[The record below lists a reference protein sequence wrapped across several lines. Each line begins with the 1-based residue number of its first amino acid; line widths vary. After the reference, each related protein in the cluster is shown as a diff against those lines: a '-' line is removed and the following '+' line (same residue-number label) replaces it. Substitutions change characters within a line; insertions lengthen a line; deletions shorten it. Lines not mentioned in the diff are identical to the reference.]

1 MQDELFETEKA
12 SPKNT
17 KNTKNTK
24 NAKNAKNAPK
34 KSFEEH
40 VHSLEQAIDRLNDP
54 NLSLK
59 DGMDLYKTAMQE
71 LFLAQKLLENAYLE
85 YEKLQTPDKKA

>member
-12 SPKNT
+12 PP

-40 VHSLEQAIDRLNDP
+40 VYSLEQAIDRLNDS

-71 LFLAQKLLENAYLE
+71 LSLAQKLLENAYLE

>member
-12 SPKNT
+12 PPKNT
-17 KNTKNTK
+17 KNT
-24 NAKNAKNAPK
+24 KNAKNAPK

-40 VHSLEQAIDRLNDP
+40 VYSLEQAIDRLNNPD
-54 NLSLK
+54 LSLK

-71 LFLAQKLLENAYLE
+71 LVLAQKLLENAYSE

>member
-12 SPKNT
+12 PPKNT
-17 KNTKNTK
+17 
-24 NAKNAKNAPK
+24 KNAKNAPK

-40 VHSLEQAIDRLNDP
+40 VHSLERAIDRLNDP

>member
-12 SPKNT
+12 PQ
-17 KNTKNTK
+17 KNTK

-40 VHSLEQAIDRLNDP
+40 VYALERVIDRLNDP
-54 NLSLK
+54 DLSLK

-71 LFLAQKLLENAYLE
+71 LFLAQKLLENAYSE
-85 YEKLQTPDKKA
+85 YEKLQTPNKKA

>member
-12 SPKNT
+12 PQKNT
-17 KNTKNTK
+17 KNT
-24 NAKNAKNAPK
+24 KNAKNAPK

-40 VHSLEQAIDRLNDP
+40 VHSLERAIDRLNDS

-71 LFLAQKLLENAYLE
+71 LVLAQKLLENAYLE

>member
-12 SPKNT
+12 PP
-17 KNTKNTK
+17 KNTK
-24 NAKNAKNAPK
+24 NAKNALK

-71 LFLAQKLLENAYLE
+71 LVLAQKLLENAYLE
-85 YEKLQTPDKKA
+85 HEKLQTPDKKA

>member
-12 SPKNT
+12 PPKNT

-40 VHSLEQAIDRLNDP
+40 VYSLEQAIDRLNDS

>member
-12 SPKNT
+12 PT

-24 NAKNAKNAPK
+24 NASK

-40 VHSLEQAIDRLNDP
+40 VYSLEQAIDRLNDP
-54 NLSLK
+54 DLSLK
-59 DGMDLYKTAMQE
+59 DGMDLYKAAMQE
-71 LFLAQKLLENAYLE
+71 LVLAQKLLENAYSE

>member
-12 SPKNT
+12 PQKNT
-17 KNTKNTK
+17 RNT
-24 NAKNAKNAPK
+24 KNAPK

-40 VHSLEQAIDRLNDP
+40 VHSLERAIDRLNDP
-54 NLSLK
+54 SLSLK

-71 LFLAQKLLENAYLE
+71 LVLAQKLLENAYLE

>member
-12 SPKNT
+12 SQ
-17 KNTKNTK
+17 K
-24 NAKNAKNAPK
+24 NAKSVKNAPK
-34 KSFEEH
+34 KNFEEH

-59 DGMDLYKTAMQE
+59 DGMDLYKMAIQE
-71 LFLAQKLLENAYLE
+71 LFLAQKLLENAYSE
-85 YEKLQTPDKKA
+85 YEKLQTTDKKA

>member
-12 SPKNT
+12 PPKNT

-24 NAKNAKNAPK
+24 NAPK

-40 VHSLEQAIDRLNDP
+40 VYSLEQAIERLNDS

-85 YEKLQTPDKKA
+85 YEKLQTLDKKA

>member
-12 SPKNT
+12 PPKNT

-40 VHSLEQAIDRLNDP
+40 VYSLEQAIDRLNDS

-71 LFLAQKLLENAYLE
+71 LSLAQKLLENAYLE

>member
-12 SPKNT
+12 PPKNT
-17 KNTKNTK
+17 KNT
-24 NAKNAKNAPK
+24 KNAKNAPK

-40 VHSLEQAIDRLNDP
+40 VYSLEQAIDRLNDS

-71 LFLAQKLLENAYLE
+71 LSLAQKLLENAYLE

>member
-12 SPKNT
+12 PPKNT
-17 KNTKNTK
+17 
-24 NAKNAKNAPK
+24 KNAKNAPK

-40 VHSLEQAIDRLNDP
+40 VHALERAIDRLNDP

-71 LFLAQKLLENAYLE
+71 LVLAQKLLENAYLE
-85 YEKLQTPDKKA
+85 YEKLQTTDKKA

>member
-12 SPKNT
+12 PQ
-17 KNTKNTK
+17 K
-24 NAKNAKNAPK
+24 NAKNVKNAPK

-71 LFLAQKLLENAYLE
+71 LVLAQKLLENAYLE

>member
-1 MQDELFETEKA
+1 MQEELFETEKA
-12 SPKNT
+12 PPKNT
-17 KNTKNTK
+17 KNT
-24 NAKNAKNAPK
+24 KNAKNAPK

-40 VHSLEQAIDRLNDP
+40 VHSLEQAIDSLNDS

-71 LFLAQKLLENAYLE
+71 LSLAQKLLENAYLE

>member
-12 SPKNT
+12 PQKNT
-17 KNTKNTK
+17 KS
-24 NAKNAKNAPK
+24 AKNAPK
-34 KSFEEH
+34 KNFEEH
-40 VHSLEQAIDRLNDP
+40 VYALERAIDRLNDP

-71 LFLAQKLLENAYLE
+71 LFLAQKLLENAYSE

>member
-12 SPKNT
+12 PQKNT
-17 KNTKNTK
+17 KNT
-24 NAKNAKNAPK
+24 KNAKNAPK

-59 DGMDLYKTAMQE
+59 DGMDLYKTTMQE

>member
-1 MQDELFETEKA
+1 MQDELFETEKT
-12 SPKNT
+12 PQKNA
-17 KNTKNTK
+17 KNTK
-24 NAKNAKNAPK
+24 NAPK
-34 KSFEEH
+34 KNFEEH
-40 VHSLEQAIDRLNDP
+40 VHALERAIDRLNDP

-71 LFLAQKLLENAYLE
+71 LLLAQKLLENAYSE

>member
-1 MQDELFETEKA
+1 MQDELFETEKV
-12 SPKNT
+12 SQKNT
-17 KNTKNTK
+17 KNT
-24 NAKNAKNAPK
+24 KNAKNAPK

-40 VHSLEQAIDRLNDP
+40 VYSLEQAIDRLNDS

>member
-12 SPKNT
+12 PQKNT
-17 KNTKNTK
+17 KNT
-24 NAKNAKNAPK
+24 KNAKNAPK

-40 VHSLEQAIDRLNDP
+40 VHSLERAIDRLNDP
-54 NLSLK
+54 SLSLK

>member
-1 MQDELFETEKA
+1 MQDDLFEAEKTP
-12 SPKNT
+12 PKNT
-17 KNTKNTK
+17 KT
-24 NAKNAKNAPK
+24 AKNAPK

-40 VHSLEQAIDRLNDP
+40 VHSLEQAIERLNDP

-71 LFLAQKLLENAYLE
+71 LFLAQKTFRKRLLRV
-85 YEKLQTPDKKA
+85 

>member
-12 SPKNT
+12 PPKNT
-17 KNTKNTK
+17 KNT
-24 NAKNAKNAPK
+24 KNAKNAPK

-40 VHSLEQAIDRLNDP
+40 VYSLEQAIDRLNDS

-85 YEKLQTPDKKA
+85 YEKLQASDKKA

>member
-12 SPKNT
+12 PPKNT
-17 KNTKNTK
+17 KNT
-24 NAKNAKNAPK
+24 KNAPK

-40 VHSLEQAIDRLNDP
+40 VHSLERAIDRLNDP

-71 LFLAQKLLENAYLE
+71 LVLAQKLLENACLE

>member
-12 SPKNT
+12 PPKNT
-17 KNTKNTK
+17 KNTKNT
-24 NAKNAKNAPK
+24 KNAPK

-40 VHSLEQAIDRLNDP
+40 VHSLEQAIDCLNDA

-71 LFLAQKLLENAYLE
+71 LSLAQKLLENAYLE

>member
-12 SPKNT
+12 PPKNT
-17 KNTKNTK
+17 
-24 NAKNAKNAPK
+24 KNAPK

-71 LFLAQKLLENAYLE
+71 LVLAQKLLENAYSE
-85 YEKLQTPDKKA
+85 YEKFQTPDKKA

>member
-12 SPKNT
+12 PQ
-17 KNTKNTK
+17 KNTK

-40 VHSLEQAIDRLNDP
+40 VHALERAIDRLNDP

-71 LFLAQKLLENAYLE
+71 LLLAQKLLENAYSE
-85 YEKLQTPDKKA
+85 YEKLQTPNKKA

>member
-12 SPKNT
+12 PQKNT
-17 KNTKNTK
+17 KST
-24 NAKNAKNAPK
+24 KNAPK

-40 VHSLEQAIDRLNDP
+40 VYSLEQAIDRLNDP

-71 LFLAQKLLENAYLE
+71 LVLAQKLLENAYLE
-85 YEKLQTPDKKA
+85 HEKLQTPDKKA

>member
-12 SPKNT
+12 PPKNT
-17 KNTKNTK
+17 
-24 NAKNAKNAPK
+24 KNAKNAPK

-40 VHSLEQAIDRLNDP
+40 VYALERAIDHLNDP

-71 LFLAQKLLENAYLE
+71 LFLAQKLLENAYSE
-85 YEKLQTPDKKA
+85 YEKLQTPNKKA

>member
-12 SPKNT
+12 PQ
-17 KNTKNTK
+17 K

-40 VHSLEQAIDRLNDP
+40 VHALERAIDRLNDP
-54 NLSLK
+54 DLSLK

-71 LFLAQKLLENAYLE
+71 LVLAQKLLENAYLE
-85 YEKLQTPDKKA
+85 YEKLQTTDKKA

>member
-12 SPKNT
+12 PQ
-17 KNTKNTK
+17 KNTK

-40 VHSLEQAIDRLNDP
+40 VYSLEQAIDRLNDP
-54 NLSLK
+54 DLSLK

-71 LFLAQKLLENAYLE
+71 LVLAQKLLENAYSE

>member
-12 SPKNT
+12 PPKNT
-17 KNTKNTK
+17 KNT
-24 NAKNAKNAPK
+24 PK

-40 VHSLEQAIDRLNDP
+40 VHSLERAIDRLNDP

-71 LFLAQKLLENAYLE
+71 LVLAQKLLENAYLE

>member
-12 SPKNT
+12 PQKNT

-24 NAKNAKNAPK
+24 NAPK

-40 VHSLEQAIDRLNDP
+40 VYSLEQAIDRLNDS

-59 DGMDLYKTAMQE
+59 DGMDLYKTAIQE
-71 LFLAQKLLENAYLE
+71 LFLAQKLLETAYLE
-85 YEKLQTPDKKA
+85 YEKLQAPDKKA

>member
-12 SPKNT
+12 PQKNT

-24 NAKNAKNAPK
+24 NAPK

-40 VHSLEQAIDRLNDP
+40 VYSLEQAIDRLNDS

-59 DGMDLYKTAMQE
+59 DGMDLYKTAIQE

>member
-12 SPKNT
+12 PQKNT

-24 NAKNAKNAPK
+24 NAPK

-40 VHSLEQAIDRLNDP
+40 VYSLEQAIDRLNDS

>member
-12 SPKNT
+12 PP
-17 KNTKNTK
+17 KNTK

-40 VHSLEQAIDRLNDP
+40 VYSLEQAIDRLNDS

-71 LFLAQKLLENAYLE
+71 LSLAQKLLENAYLE

>member
-12 SPKNT
+12 PPKNT
-17 KNTKNTK
+17 KNT
-24 NAKNAKNAPK
+24 KNAPK

-40 VHSLEQAIDRLNDP
+40 VRSLEQAIDRLNDS

-85 YEKLQTPDKKA
+85 YEKLQTLDKKA